1 MPANLPPQ
9 YFEAERRYREAKTTK
24 EKIALLQEMMAI
36 MPKHKGTEKLQA
48 DLKTRISKL
57 KREALEQHAKTG
69 HGRSFYI
76 EKQGAGQV
84 ILLGPPN
91 TGKSSILKSLT
102 KATPSVA
109 PYPFTTKEPEIGM
122 MEFEDIKFQ
131 LVDAPP
137 VVKEHTEPWLLD
149 IFRRADLLALVVD
162 LSDDGLLDG
171 IEMVLAEL
179 HKAKFKLGKE
189 ELSEAELVEG
199 WVSKQVVLVGNKADA
214 EGAGQRFIILKEIYE
229 EKFPVIAVSTQEGS
243 GMSEFKSL
251 IYRILGI
258 IRVYTKTPGKPID
271 RHDPIV
277 LKKGETLLDAARS
290 IHKDFGEKMK
300 FARLWRGEK
309 YQGLRVEQDQVLEDG
324 DVVEFHIK

>member
-57 KREALEQHAKTG
+57 KRESQEQRQKAG

-76 EKQGAGQV
+76 EKQGASQIV
-84 ILLGPPN
+84 LVGPPN
-91 TGKSSILKSLT
+91 SGKSQILKSLT
-102 KATPSVA
+102 NANPVVA
-109 PYPFTTKEPEIGM
+109 PYPFSTKEPVVGM

-137 VVKEHTEPWLLD
+137 VAHERIEFWLAD

-162 LSDDGLLDG
+162 LSNDRFLDEL
-171 IEMVLAEL
+171 EMVLAGL
-179 HKAKFKLGKE
+179 QKAKFKLGKDG
-189 ELSEAELVEG
+189 LSENEWVEG
-199 WVSKQVVLVGNKADA
+199 WVQKQMVIVGNKSDT
-214 EGAGQRFIILKEIYE
+214 EGAGQRFKILNEMYG
-229 EKFPVIAVSTQEGS
+229 EKFLVIALSAQEGR
-243 GMSEFKSL
+243 GLSEFKNT
-251 IYRILGI
+251 IYQILGI

-271 RHDPIV
+271 RHDPII
-277 LKKGETLLDAARS
+277 LKKGENLLAAARS
-290 IHKDFGEKMK
+290 IHKDFVDKMK

-309 YQGLRVEQDQVLEDG
+309 IDGLRVEQDEILEDG